1 MKTVETI
8 RKIIKPKLAAILFWI
23 WLVTIFILSS
33 IPKIPTAKLQTDL
46 FELRLDYILHF
57 GVYGLLSTLFFFWKS
72 SDDGKFKKN
81 ELLNYLVLASIF
93 AAMEETHQ
101 LWVDGRTFNP
111 IDMLSNILG
120 VFVGIWAWK
129 ILSHISLQ
137 NR

>member
-1 MKTVETI
+1 MKMIETI
-8 RKIIKPKLAAILFWI
+8 RKILRPKLAAILFWI

-33 IPKIPTAKLQTDL
+33 IPKIPTAKLKTDL

-72 SDDGKFKKN
+72 SDDGKIKKN
-81 ELLNYLVLASIF
+81 ELLIYLVLASIF

-111 IDMLSNILG
+111 IDMFSNILG

>member
-1 MKTVETI
+1 MKMLETI
-8 RKIIKPKLAAILFWI
+8 RKILRPKLAAALFWI
-23 WLVTIFILSS
+23 WLVTIFVLSS
-33 IPKIPTAKLQTDL
+33 IPKIPTAKLKTDL

-57 GVYGLLSTLFFFWKS
+57 GVYGLLSTFFFFWKS
-72 SDDGKFKKN
+72 RDDGKFKKN
-81 ELLNYLVLASIF
+81 ELLIYLVLASIF
-93 AAMEETHQ
+93 AALEETHQ

>member
-1 MKTVETI
+1 MKMLETI
-8 RKIIKPKLAAILFWI
+8 RKILRPKLAAALFWI
-23 WLVTIFILSS
+23 WLVTIFVLSS
-33 IPKIPTAKLQTDL
+33 IPKIPTAKLKTDL

-72 SDDGKFKKN
+72 RDDGKFKKT
-81 ELLNYLVLASIF
+81 ELFIYLVLASIF
-93 AAMEETHQ
+93 AALEETHQ

-129 ILSHISLQ
+129 MLSHISLQ